1 VHDKKVRRRRAV
13 LALLV
18 AISLLLL
25 TAYFGESPG
34 SPLHSV
40 QRGIVAVLSP
50 LQSGAS
56 TVLSP
61 FRDVGNYFSDL
72 FTAKSRAD
80 KLQGEVNSLRAQVAQ
95 LKQAQIM
102 NTQLT
107 KEVGLDQSGT
117 LAAYQRVGANVI
129 GRSTSLWYETIQVD
143 KGSADGVRMNDPV
156 IGAGALV
163 GKVTDVGSN
172 WSEVTLLTDHTFA
185 VTAEVQD
192 NAGDTGV
199 LSPQVGNPNQLILS
213 DLPKP
218 GPNQAGPQ
226 VGQQVVTAGFRDPNN
241 PALDSLYPP
250 GIPIGTVTN
259 ANQDNLFNNGQ
270 ITVSVDA
277 DLRHLSVV
285 QILISPQAGTAR
297 AQLLPRKP

>member
-1 VHDKKVRRRRAV
+1 MHDKKVRRRRAV

-25 TAYFGESPG
+25 TAYFGESPS

-40 QRGIVAVLSP
+40 QRGIVTVLSP

-61 FRDVGNYFSDL
+61 FKDVGNYFSDL

-80 KLQGEVNSLRAQVAQ
+80 KLQRQVDQLRGENASLEQKVINDA
-95 LKQAQIM
+95 
-102 NTQLT
+102 QLT
-107 KEVGLDQSGT
+107 KEVGLDQNRS
-117 LAAYQRVGANVI
+117 LAAYQRLGADVT
-129 GRSTSLWYETIQVD
+129 GRSASLWYETIQVD
-143 KGSADGVRMNDPV
+143 KGSGDGVRIDDPV
-156 IGAGALV
+156 IGDGALV
-163 GKVTDVGSN
+163 GKVTEVASG

-192 NAGDTGV
+192 SAGDTGE
-199 LSPQVGNPNQLILS
+199 LAPQVGNPNQLILS

-226 VGQQVVTAGFRDPNN
+226 VGQQVVTAGYRDPTN
-241 PALDSLYPP
+241 PALDSLYPQ

-259 ANQDNLFNNGQ
+259 ANQDNLLNNGQ

-277 DLRHLSVV
+277 DLRHLTSVN
-285 QILISPQAGTAR
+285 ILISPQAGTAR
-297 AQLLPRKP
+297 AQVP

>member
-1 VHDKKVRRRRAV
+1 MHDKKVRRRRAV

-25 TAYFGESPG
+25 TAYFGESPS

-61 FRDVGNYFSDL
+61 FKDVGNYFSDL

-80 KLQGEVNSLRAQVAQ
+80 KLQTQVDQLRAQNASLEQKVINDA
-95 LKQAQIM
+95 
-102 NTQLT
+102 QLT
-107 KEVGLDQSGT
+107 KEVGLDQNTS
-117 LAAYQRVGANVI
+117 LAAYQKLGADVI
-129 GRSTSLWYETIQVD
+129 GRSATLWYETIEVD
-143 KGSADGVRMNDPV
+143 KGSGDGVRMNDPV
-156 IGAGALV
+156 IGNGALV

-172 WSEVTLLTDHTFA
+172 FSEVTLLTDHTFA

-226 VGQQVVTAGFRDPNN
+226 VGQQVVTAGYKDPTN
-241 PALDSLYPP
+241 PALNSLYPQ

-259 ANQDNLFNNGQ
+259 ANQDNLLNNGQ

-277 DLRHLSVV
+277 DLRHLSSV

-297 AQLLPRKP
+297 AQVP

>member
-1 VHDKKVRRRRAV
+1 VHDKKVRRRRAA

-25 TAYFGESPG
+25 TAYFGESPS
-34 SPLHSV
+34 SPLHSI

-61 FRDVGNYFSDL
+61 FKDVGNYFSDL

-80 KLQGEVNSLRAQVAQ
+80 KLQKQVNQLRAANASLQQKVINDA
-95 LKQAQIM
+95 
-102 NTQLT
+102 QLT
-107 KEVGLDQSGT
+107 KEVGLDQNRS
-117 LAAYQRVGANVI
+117 LAAYQRLGADVI
-129 GRSTSLWYETIQVD
+129 GRSASLWYETIEVD
-143 KGSADGVRMNDPV
+143 RGSSDGVHLNDPV
-156 IGAGALV
+156 IGNGALV
-163 GKVTDVGSN
+163 GKVTEVGSN
-172 WSEVTLLTDHTFA
+172 FSEVTLLTDHTFA

-226 VGQQVVTAGFRDPNN
+226 VGQQVVTAGYKDPTN
-241 PALDSLYPP
+241 PALDSLYPQ

-259 ANQDNLFNNGQ
+259 ANQDNLLNNGQ

-277 DLRHLSVV
+277 DLRHLSSV

-297 AQLLPRKP
+297 AQVP

>member
-1 VHDKKVRRRRAV
+1 MHDKKVRRRRAV

-25 TAYFGESPG
+25 TAYFGESSS

-61 FRDVGNYFSDL
+61 FKDVGNYFSDL

-80 KLQGEVNSLRAQVAQ
+80 NLQHRVNALQAQVAA
-95 LKQAQIM
+95 LKQAQIT
-102 NTQLT
+102 NQQLSRQ
-107 KEVGLDQSGT
+107 VGLDQSHS
-117 LAAYQRVGANVI
+117 LASYQRVAADVI
-129 GRSTSLWYETIQVD
+129 GRSASLWYETIQVD
-143 KGSADGVRMNDPV
+143 KGSGDGVQMNDPV
-156 IGAGALV
+156 VGDGALV
-163 GKVTDVGSN
+163 GKVTDLGSN
-172 WSEVTLLTDHTFA
+172 WSEVTLITDHTFA

-192 NAGDTGV
+192 NQGDTGV

-226 VGQQVVTAGFRDPNN
+226 VGQQVVTAGYKDPTN
-241 PALDSLYPP
+241 PELNSLYPQ
-250 GIPIGTVTN
+250 GIPIGTVSN
-259 ANQDNLFNNGQ
+259 ANQDNLLNNGQ

-277 DLRHLSVV
+277 DLRHLSSV

-297 AQLLPRKP
+297 AQVP

>member
-1 VHDKKVRRRRAV
+1 
-13 LALLV
+13 
-18 AISLLLL
+18 
-25 TAYFGESPG
+25 
-34 SPLHSV
+34 
-40 QRGIVAVLSP
+40 VAVLSP

-61 FRDVGNYFSDL
+61 FKDVGNYFSDL
-72 FTAKSRAD
+72 FNAKSRAHS
-80 KLQGEVNSLRAQVAQ
+80 LQTEVEQLRAKNAQ
-95 LKQAQIM
+95 LEQKVINDA
-102 NTQLT
+102 QLT
-107 KEVGLDQSGT
+107 KEVGLDQNRS
-117 LAAYQRVGANVI
+117 LAAYQRLGADVI
-129 GRSTSLWYETIQVD
+129 GRSASLWYETIQVD
-143 KGSADGVRMNDPV
+143 KGSGDGVRINAPV
-156 IGAGALV
+156 IGDGALV

-185 VTAEVQD
+185 ATAEVQD

-226 VGQQVVTAGFRDPNN
+226 VGQQVVTAGYKDPTN

-250 GIPIGTVTN
+250 GIPIGTVSN
-259 ANQDNLFNNGQ
+259 ANQDNLLNNGQ

-277 DLRHLSVV
+277 DLRHLTSVN
-285 QILISPQAGTAR
+285 ILISPQAGTAR
-297 AQLLPRKP
+297 AQVP

>member
-25 TAYFGESPG
+25 TAYFGESPS

-61 FRDVGNYFSDL
+61 FKDVGNYFSDL

-80 KLQGEVNSLRAQVAQ
+80 KLQNEVNQLRSQNASLEQKVINDA
-95 LKQAQIM
+95 
-102 NTQLT
+102 QLT
-107 KEVGLDQSGT
+107 KEVGLDQNRS
-117 LAAYQRVGANVI
+117 LAAYQRLGADVI
-129 GRSTSLWYETIQVD
+129 GRSASLWYETIQVD
-143 KGSADGVRMNDPV
+143 KGSGDGVRINDPV
-156 IGAGALV
+156 IGDGALV

-226 VGQQVVTAGFRDPNN
+226 PGQQVVTAGYKDPTN

-250 GIPIGTVTN
+250 GIPIGTVSN
-259 ANQDNLFNNGQ
+259 ANQDNLLNNGQ

-277 DLRHLSVV
+277 DLRHLTSVN
-285 QILISPQAGTAR
+285 ILISPQAGTAR
-297 AQLLPRKP
+297 AQVP

>member
-25 TAYFGESPG
+25 TAYFGESPS

-61 FRDVGNYFSDL
+61 FKDVGNYFSDL

-80 KLQGEVNSLRAQVAQ
+80 KLQTEVDQLRAKNASLEQKVINDA
-95 LKQAQIM
+95 
-102 NTQLT
+102 QLT
-107 KEVGLDQSGT
+107 KEVGLDQNHS
-117 LAAYQRVGANVI
+117 LAAYQRLGANVI
-129 GRSTSLWYETIQVD
+129 GRSASLWYETIQVN
-143 KGSADGVRMNDPV
+143 KGSGDGVRMDDPV
-156 IGAGALV
+156 IGNGALV

-192 NAGDTGV
+192 SAGDTGV

-226 VGQQVVTAGFRDPNN
+226 VGQQVVTAGYKDPTD

-259 ANQDNLFNNGQ
+259 ANQDNLLNNGQ

-285 QILISPQAGTAR
+285 QILTSPQAGTAR
-297 AQLLPRKP
+297 AQVP

>member
-1 VHDKKVRRRRAV
+1 MHDKKVRRRRAV

-25 TAYFGESPG
+25 TAYFGEAPS

-61 FRDVGNYFSDL
+61 FKDVGNYFSDL

-80 KLQGEVNSLRAQVAQ
+80 NLQKQVDRLRAQNASLQQKVINDA
-95 LKQAQIM
+95 
-102 NTQLT
+102 QLT
-107 KEVGLDQSGT
+107 KEVGLDQNRS
-117 LAAYQRVGANVI
+117 LSAYQRLGADVI
-129 GRSTSLWYETIQVD
+129 GRSASLWYETIQVD
-143 KGSADGVRMNDPV
+143 KGSGDGVHINDPV
-156 IGAGALV
+156 IGDGALV
-163 GKVTDVGSN
+163 GKVTEVGSG
-172 WSEVTLLTDHTFA
+172 WSDVTLLTDHTFA

-213 DLPKP
+213 DVPKP

-226 VGQQVVTAGFRDPNN
+226 VGQQVVTAGYKDPTN
-241 PALDSLYPP
+241 PELDSLYPQ
-250 GIPIGTVTN
+250 GIPIGIVSN
-259 ANQDNLFNNGQ
+259 ANQDNLLNNGQ
-270 ITVSVDA
+270 VTVSVDA
-277 DLRHLSVV
+277 DLRHLSAV

-297 AQLLPRKP
+297 AQVP

>member
-1 VHDKKVRRRRAV
+1 MHDKKVRRRRAL

-25 TAYFGESPG
+25 TAYFGESPS
-34 SPLHSV
+34 SPLHSI

-61 FRDVGNYFSDL
+61 FKDVGNYFSDL

-80 KLQGEVNSLRAQVAQ
+80 NLQNQLNKLRAENASLEQKVINDAQ
-95 LKQAQIM
+95 L
-102 NTQLT
+102 TR
-107 KEVGLDQSGT
+107 EVGLDQSHS
-117 LAAYQRVGANVI
+117 LSSYQRLGANVI
-129 GRSTSLWYETIQVD
+129 GRSSSLWYEMIEVD
-143 KGSADGVRMNDPV
+143 KGSGDGVRIDDPV
-156 IGAGALV
+156 IGDGALV
-163 GKVTDVGSN
+163 GKVTTVGSN
-172 WSEVTLLTDHTFA
+172 YSEVTLLTDHTFA

-192 NAGDTGV
+192 GPGDTGV

-218 GPNQAGPQ
+218 GPNQTFPAK
-226 VGQQVVTAGFRDPNN
+226 GQQVVTAGYKDPTN
-241 PALDSLYPP
+241 PELDSLYPQ
-250 GIPIGTVTN
+250 GIPIGVVTN
-259 ANQDNLFNNGQ
+259 ANQDNLLNNGQ

-277 DLRHLSVV
+277 DLRHLTAVN
-285 QILISPQAGTAR
+285 ILISPQGGTAR
-297 AQLLPRKP
+297 AQVP

>member
-1 VHDKKVRRRRAV
+1 MHDKKVRRRRAV

-25 TAYFGESPG
+25 TAYFGESPS

-61 FRDVGNYFSDL
+61 FKDVGNYFSDL

-80 KLQGEVNSLRAQVAQ
+80 KLQTQVNQLRAQNASLEQKVINDA
-95 LKQAQIM
+95 
-102 NTQLT
+102 QLT
-107 KEVGLDQSGT
+107 KEVGLDQNTS
-117 LAAYQRVGANVI
+117 LAAYQKLGADVI
-129 GRSTSLWYETIQVD
+129 GRSATLWYETIEVD
-143 KGSADGVRMNDPV
+143 KGTGDGVRMNDPV
-156 IGAGALV
+156 IGNGALV

-172 WSEVTLLTDHTFA
+172 FSEVTLLTDHTFA

-226 VGQQVVTAGFRDPNN
+226 VGQQVVTAGYKDPTN
-241 PALDSLYPP
+241 PALDSLYPQ

-259 ANQDNLFNNGQ
+259 ANQDNLLNNGQ

-277 DLRHLSVV
+277 DLRHLSSV

-297 AQLLPRKP
+297 AQVP

>member
-25 TAYFGESPG
+25 TAYFGEAPS
-34 SPLHSV
+34 SPLHSI

-61 FRDVGNYFSDL
+61 FKDVGNYFSDL

-80 KLQGEVNSLRAQVAQ
+80 NLKKQVDRLRAQNASLQQKVINDA
-95 LKQAQIM
+95 
-102 NTQLT
+102 QLT
-107 KEVGLDQSGT
+107 KEVGLDQNRS
-117 LAAYQRVGANVI
+117 LAAYQRLGASVI
-129 GRSTSLWYETIQVD
+129 GRSASLWYETIQVD
-143 KGSADGVRMNDPV
+143 KGSGDGVRINAPV
-156 IGAGALV
+156 IGDGALV
-163 GKVTDVGSN
+163 GKVTEVGSG
-172 WSEVTLLTDHTFA
+172 WSDVTLLTDHTFA

-213 DLPKP
+213 DVPKP

-226 VGQQVVTAGFRDPNN
+226 VGQQVVTAGYRDPTN
-241 PALDSLYPP
+241 PELNSLYPQ
-250 GIPIGTVTN
+250 GIPIGIVSN
-259 ANQDNLFNNGQ
+259 ANQDNLLNNGQ
-270 ITVSVDA
+270 VTVSVDA
-277 DLRHLSVV
+277 DLRHLSAV
-285 QILISPQAGTAR
+285 QILISPQGGTAR
-297 AQLLPRKP
+297 AQVP

>member
-25 TAYFGESPG
+25 TAYFGESPS

-61 FRDVGNYFSDL
+61 FKDVGNYFSDL

-80 KLQGEVNSLRAQVAQ
+80 KLQTQVDQLRAQNASLEQKVINDA
-95 LKQAQIM
+95 
-102 NTQLT
+102 QLT
-107 KEVGLDQSGT
+107 KEVGLDQNTS
-117 LAAYQRVGANVI
+117 LAAYQKLGADVI
-129 GRSTSLWYETIQVD
+129 GRSATLWYETIEVD
-143 KGSADGVRMNDPV
+143 KGSGDGVRMNDPV
-156 IGAGALV
+156 IGNGALV

-172 WSEVTLLTDHTFA
+172 FSEVTLLTDHTFA

-226 VGQQVVTAGFRDPNN
+226 VGQQVVTAGYKDPTN
-241 PALDSLYPP
+241 PALNSLYPQ

-259 ANQDNLFNNGQ
+259 ANQDNLLNNGQ

-277 DLRHLSVV
+277 DLRHLSSV

-297 AQLLPRKP
+297 AQVP

>member
-25 TAYFGESPG
+25 TAYFGESPS

-61 FRDVGNYFSDL
+61 FKDVGNYFSDL
-72 FTAKSRAD
+72 FTAKSRAG
-80 KLQGEVNSLRAQVAQ
+80 KLQTQVDQLRAQNASLEQKVINDA
-95 LKQAQIM
+95 
-102 NTQLT
+102 QLT
-107 KEVGLDQSGT
+107 KEVGLDQNTS
-117 LAAYQRVGANVI
+117 LAAYQKLGADVI
-129 GRSTSLWYETIQVD
+129 GRSATLWYETIEVD
-143 KGSADGVRMNDPV
+143 KGSGDGVRMNDPV
-156 IGAGALV
+156 IGNGALV

-172 WSEVTLLTDHTFA
+172 FSEVTLLTDHTFA

-226 VGQQVVTAGFRDPNN
+226 VGQQVVTAGYKDPTN
-241 PALDSLYPP
+241 PALNSLYPQ

-259 ANQDNLFNNGQ
+259 ANQDNLLNNGQ

-277 DLRHLSVV
+277 DLRHLSSV

-297 AQLLPRKP
+297 AQVP

>member
-25 TAYFGESPG
+25 TAYFGESPS

-40 QRGIVAVLSP
+40 QRGIVTVLSP

-61 FRDVGNYFSDL
+61 FKDVGNYFSDL

-95 LKQAQIM
+95 LKQAQIT
-102 NTQLT
+102 NAQLT
-107 KEVGLDQSGT
+107 KEVGLDQSGS
-117 LAAYQRVGANVI
+117 LAAYQRVGADVTA
-129 GRSTSLWYETIQVD
+129 RSASLWYETIQVN
-143 KGSADGVRMNDPV
+143 KGSGDGVRMNDPV
-156 IGAGALV
+156 IGDGALV
-163 GKVTDVGSN
+163 GKVTDVGSG
-172 WSEVTLLTDHTFA
+172 WSQVTLLTDHTFA

-226 VGQQVVTAGFRDPNN
+226 VNEQVVTAGYQDPTD

-250 GIPIGTVTN
+250 GIPIGIVSN
-259 ANQDNLFNNGQ
+259 ANQDNLLNNGQ

-277 DLRHLSVV
+277 DLRHLSSV
-285 QILISPQAGTAR
+285 QILINPQPGTAR
-297 AQLLPRKP
+297 AQVP

>member
-25 TAYFGESPG
+25 TAYFGESPS

-61 FRDVGNYFSDL
+61 FKDVGNYFSDL

-80 KLQGEVNSLRAQVAQ
+80 KLQTQVDQLRAQNASLEQKVINDA
-95 LKQAQIM
+95 
-102 NTQLT
+102 QLT
-107 KEVGLDQSGT
+107 KEVGLDQNTS
-117 LAAYQRVGANVI
+117 LAAYQKLGAGVI
-129 GRSTSLWYETIQVD
+129 GRSATLWYETIEVD
-143 KGSADGVRMNDPV
+143 KGSGDGVRMNDPV
-156 IGAGALV
+156 IGNGALV

-172 WSEVTLLTDHTFA
+172 FSEVTLLTDHTFA

-199 LSPQVGNPNQLILS
+199 LSPQVGNPNQLLLS

-226 VGQQVVTAGFRDPNN
+226 VGQQVVTAGYKDPTD
-241 PALDSLYPP
+241 PALDSLYPQ

-259 ANQDNLFNNGQ
+259 ANQDNLLNNGQ

-277 DLRHLSVV
+277 DLRHLSSV
-285 QILISPQAGTAR
+285 QVLISPQAGTAR
-297 AQLLPRKP
+297 AQVP

>member
-25 TAYFGESPG
+25 TAYFGEAPS
-34 SPLHSV
+34 SPLHSI

-61 FRDVGNYFSDL
+61 FKDVGNYFSDL

-80 KLQGEVNSLRAQVAQ
+80 NLKKQVDRLRAQNASLQQKVINDA
-95 LKQAQIM
+95 
-102 NTQLT
+102 QLT
-107 KEVGLDQSGT
+107 KEVGLDQNRS
-117 LAAYQRVGANVI
+117 LAAYQRLGASVI
-129 GRSTSLWYETIQVD
+129 GRSASLWYETIQVD
-143 KGSADGVRMNDPV
+143 KGSGDGVRINDPV
-156 IGAGALV
+156 IGDGALV
-163 GKVTDVGSN
+163 GKVTEVGSG
-172 WSEVTLLTDHTFA
+172 WSDVTLLTDHTFA

-213 DLPKP
+213 DVPKP

-226 VGQQVVTAGFRDPNN
+226 VGQQVVTAGYRDPTN
-241 PALDSLYPP
+241 PELNSLYPQ
-250 GIPIGTVTN
+250 GIPIGIVSN
-259 ANQDNLFNNGQ
+259 ANQDNLLNNGQ
-270 ITVSVDA
+270 VTVSVDA
-277 DLRHLSVV
+277 DLRHLSAV
-285 QILISPQAGTAR
+285 QILISPQGGTAR
-297 AQLLPRKP
+297 AQVP

>member
-1 VHDKKVRRRRAV
+1 MHDKKVRRRRAV

-25 TAYFGESPG
+25 TAYFGESPS

-61 FRDVGNYFSDL
+61 FKDVGNYFSDL

-80 KLQGEVNSLRAQVAQ
+80 SLQKQVDRLRAQNASLEQKVINDA
-95 LKQAQIM
+95 
-102 NTQLT
+102 QLT
-107 KEVGLDQSGT
+107 KEVGLDQNRS
-117 LAAYQRVGANVI
+117 LAAYQRLGADVI
-129 GRSTSLWYETIQVD
+129 GRSASLWYETIQVD
-143 KGSADGVRMNDPV
+143 KGSGDGVQMNDPV
-156 IGAGALV
+156 IGDGALV
-163 GKVTDVGSN
+163 GKVTEVGSG
-172 WSEVTLLTDHTFA
+172 WSEVTLLTDHTFGA
-185 VTAEVQD
+185 TAEVQD

-226 VGQQVVTAGFRDPNN
+226 VGQQVVTAGYKDPTN
-241 PALDSLYPP
+241 PELDSLYPP
-250 GIPIGTVTN
+250 GIPIGVVTN
-259 ANQDNLFNNGQ
+259 ANQDNLLNNGQ

-277 DLRHLSVV
+277 DLRHLSAV
-285 QILISPQAGTAR
+285 QILTNASAGTAR
-297 AQLLPRKP
+297 AQAP

>member
-25 TAYFGESPG
+25 TAYFGESPS
-34 SPLHSV
+34 SPLHSI

-61 FRDVGNYFSDL
+61 FKDVGNYFSDL

-80 KLQGEVNSLRAQVAQ
+80 KLQTQVDQLRAQNASLEQKVINDA
-95 LKQAQIM
+95 
-102 NTQLT
+102 QLT
-107 KEVGLDQSGT
+107 KEVGLDQNTS
-117 LAAYQRVGANVI
+117 LAAYQKLGADVI
-129 GRSTSLWYETIQVD
+129 GRSATLWYETIEVD
-143 KGSADGVRMNDPV
+143 KGSGDGVRMNDPV
-156 IGAGALV
+156 IGNGALV

-172 WSEVTLLTDHTFA
+172 FSEVTLLTDHTFA

-199 LSPQVGNPNQLILS
+199 LSPQVGDPNQLILS

-226 VGQQVVTAGFRDPNN
+226 VGQQVVTAGYKDPTN
-241 PALDSLYPP
+241 PALDSLYPQ
-250 GIPIGTVTN
+250 GIPIGIVSN
-259 ANQDNLFNNGQ
+259 ANQDNLLNNGQ

-277 DLRHLSVV
+277 DLRHLSSV

-297 AQLLPRKP
+297 AQVP

>member
-25 TAYFGESPG
+25 TAYFGESPS

-61 FRDVGNYFSDL
+61 FKDVGNYFSDL
-72 FTAKSRAD
+72 FTAKSRAAN
-80 KLQGEVNSLRAQVAQ
+80 LQTQVNQLRAQNASLEQKVINDA
-95 LKQAQIM
+95 
-102 NTQLT
+102 QLT
-107 KEVGLDQSGT
+107 KEVGLDQNTS
-117 LAAYQRVGANVI
+117 LAAYQKLGADVI
-129 GRSTSLWYETIQVD
+129 GRSATLWYETIEVD
-143 KGSADGVRMNDPV
+143 KGSGDGVRMNDPV
-156 IGAGALV
+156 IGNGALV
-163 GKVTDVGSN
+163 GKVTEVGSN
-172 WSEVTLLTDHTFA
+172 FSEVTLLTDHTFA

-192 NAGDTGV
+192 TAGDTGV

-226 VGQQVVTAGFRDPNN
+226 VGQQVVTAGYKDPTN
-241 PALDSLYPP
+241 PALNSLYPQ

-259 ANQDNLFNNGQ
+259 ANQDNLLNNGQ

-277 DLRHLSVV
+277 DLRHLSSV

-297 AQLLPRKP
+297 AQVP